1 MSAHS
6 STPIRRS
13 VPAASA
19 SAAAGAVSFLPK
31 HSAAAG
37 DALSSQQSNHGDLQ
51 MGTSKA
57 DPLSF

>member
-13 VPAASA
+13 VPAA